1 MGYIVITSKGEKIV
15 LEDSPFS
22 KGGEGEVRGIISAP
36 SIYANCCV
44 KIYYTKKRTK
54 EQANKIRFMVDNP
67 PEKIES
73 NGFKIAWPRETIHHL
88 NNEFIGFIMPLAF
101 PGSEQLV
108 YLTATNLNI
117 KKLGT
122 IWQKYSRDNGK
133 FALISRL
140 KLMNNI
146 AIPIYLLHQTGKYV
160 LKDFKP
166 QNVLVTH
173 FGQVTIC
180 DMDSIQITNG
190 QQLLFPATAAT
201 KEYIPPEFY
210 NLGIG
215 KSTAVPLEKSWDYF
229 AVSVVFYQL
238 LFGLHPYMVTPKC
251 QRNPDSLEISENIS
265 DDLFPFG
272 GNNNQIANVPKLHDK
287 FLVLPPKIQDLFRRA
302 FSTIPSQ
309 RPSADEWG
317 KNIHEI
323 VKNAGDIQAPQ
334 QPVAQPK
341 PTPIHIPEP
350 PKPAPT
356 VSKPQITTNVNTGED
371 ENLGGEMWAAGI
383 LLPPIGFIAMF
394 VYLIQGKEKKGLS
407 AFFASLI
414 GAALY
419 FFLTIIVISLGR

>member
-15 LEDSPFS
+15 LEDAPFS

-36 SIYANCCV
+36 STYANCCV

-67 PEKIES
+67 PGKIEG
-73 NGFKIAWPRETIHHL
+73 NGFKIAWPRETIHNL
-88 NNEFIGFIMPLAF
+88 NKEFIGFIMPLAF

-146 AIPIYLLHQTGKYV
+146 AIPIHLLHQTGKYV

-173 FGQVTIC
+173 FGQVTVC
-180 DMDSIQITNG
+180 DMDSIQITNE
-190 QQLLFPATAAT
+190 QQLLFQATAAT

-210 NLGIG
+210 NLGVG
-215 KSTAVPLEKSWDYF
+215 KSVAAPLEKSWDNF

-238 LFGLHPYMVTPKC
+238 LFGLHPYMVTPKY

-272 GNNNQIANVPKLHDK
+272 SNNNKIVNVPKLHDK
-287 FLVLPPKIQDLFRRA
+287 FLVLPSKIQDLFRRS
-302 FSTIPSQ
+302 FSTNPSQ
-309 RPSADEWG
+309 RPSTEEWG

-323 VKNAGDIQAPQ
+323 VKSAGNIQAPQ
-334 QPVAQPK
+334 KPVVQ
-341 PTPIHIPEP
+341 PTPSTIHIPEP
-350 PKPAPT
+350 PKPTPT
-356 VSKPQITTNVNTGED
+356 VSKPPINISGNTED
-371 ENLGGEMWAAGI
+371 NEKLEGIMWVAYI
-383 LLPPIGFIAMF
+383 LIPIIGFIAIF
-394 VYLIQGKEKKGLS
+394 VYTAQSKEKKALS
-407 AFFASLI
+407 SLFATVIGVVLYLLI
-414 GAALY
+414 LNH
-419 FFLTIIVISLGR
+419 